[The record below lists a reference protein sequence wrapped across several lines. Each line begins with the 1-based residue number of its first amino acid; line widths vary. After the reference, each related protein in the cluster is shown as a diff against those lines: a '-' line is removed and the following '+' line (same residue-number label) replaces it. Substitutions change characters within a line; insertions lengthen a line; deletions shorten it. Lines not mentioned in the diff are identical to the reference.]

1 MRRRGPTGEIS
12 FSFGERKHILSM
24 VIIDVAA
31 NVGESKRKS
40 LGFPPR
46 GKWHAGKGPCGS
58 VWWLCVPSSGSCSLW
73 IVRVVTLIP
82 CLTLGP
88 VWVTGWLYGD
98 GAGHVRAPPP

>member
-40 LGFPPR
+40 LGR
-46 GKWHAGKGPCGS
+46 GFGKAGEGS
-58 VWWLCVPSSGSCSLW
+58 LLPDTRLRDGDL
-73 IVRVVTLIP
+73 
-82 CLTLGP
+82 
-88 VWVTGWLYGD
+88 GD
-98 GAGHVRAPPP
+98 GSREASWGWPLPCTYRWDGDTPAHGTGQNQEHPEES